1 MLDNGKSQF
10 DFNDDVVID
19 NDLVSKEVKGNDSG
33 KVRESTMCTRDGSM
47 RKNLIMDGLPKPP
60 PKREYK
66 MTNCVPR
73 IIRARKIGAS
83 RDAKCELQSVR
94 AAKELSEKCSKKCLV
109 NIAEKKI
116 LFLRF
121 DAWSSNVY
129 NERASWII
137 EHIVNAYVV
146 IDNKNGK
153 DRFDFKLDGQPICNG
168 CYALALGY
176 LKRRLEELKWSIR
189 SSTERYST
197 IHGNSAKQPYA
208 PVQVEA
214 TRVAFE
220 RYIKECGCLQSDC
233 RSYRKKDKRMV
244 PLVLL
249 PMNMRRQDVMIA
261 VNEEVVHLV
270 GGNPLSKCVFYK
282 MWREEFTHVQIPPH
296 SRFSK
301 CEDCWEYQTCLEATK
316 SPSEKHVVQERFN
329 QHQAL
334 QRQERRDYWLAKQEA
349 IMFPTQSLC
358 LIVNGMDQNTTMVPK
373 LCQLVKALNLNM

>member
-1 MLDNGKSQF
+1 MQSKEVLDNGKNHF

-19 NDLVSKEVKGNDSG
+19 NDYFQKEVKGNGSG
-33 KVRESTMCTRDGSM
+33 EIREKTMGIGDGSM
-47 RKNLIMDGLPKPP
+47 RKNLVMDGLPKPP

-66 MTNCVPR
+66 MTNRVPKS
-73 IIRARKIGAS
+73 IRGRKIGAS

-94 AAKELSEKCSKKCLV
+94 AAKQASEKCLQKCLV

-129 NERASWII
+129 NERASRII
-137 EHIVNAYVV
+137 EHIRNAYVV
-146 IDNKNGK
+146 SDNNNGK
-153 DRFDFKLDGQPICNG
+153 DKFDFKLDGQPIYNG
-168 CYALALGY
+168 CYALTVGY
-176 LKRRLEELKWSIR
+176 SKWRLEELKWSIR
-189 SSTERYST
+189 SSMKQYAA
-197 IHGNSAKQPYA
+197 IHGNSAKQPCA
-208 PVQVEA
+208 LVQAEA

-220 RYIKECGCLQSDC
+220 RYIKECGCPQPDR

-249 PMNMRRQDVMIA
+249 PMNTRRQDVMIA
-261 VNEEVVHLV
+261 VNEEVARLV
-270 GGNPLSKCVFYK
+270 SGNPLSKCAFYK

-301 CEDCWEYQTCLEATK
+301 CEDCWEYRTCLEATK

-334 QRQERRDYWLAKQEA
+334 Q
-349 IMFPTQSLC
+349 T
-358 LIVNGMDQNTTMVPK
+358 
-373 LCQLVKALNLNM
+373 